1 MCRITWTDE
10 DIYRIAERGHSLHLQ
25 GRYREA
31 AVIFQGLV
39 AAVPENHYC
48 REALAAAWLALE
60 EPERA
65 IEQFNILLA
74 RQPGDL
80 VVHARRLEAYLTAG
94 NFPAAI
100 QDFELLEHL
109 LPPQQVRRLA
119 LSLESTAS
127 RQSFRKDPTKSLKEG
142 DSD

>member
-1 MCRITWTDE
+1 MSGITWTDE

-25 GRYREA
+25 GCYREA
-31 AVIFQGLV
+31 TVIFRGLV
-39 AAVPENHYC
+39 AADPENHYC

-65 IEQFNILLA
+65 IEQLNVLLA

-80 VVHARRLEAYLTAG
+80 VVCARRLEAYLAAG

-100 QDFELLEHL
+100 RDFEFLEHL
-109 LPPQQVRRLA
+109 LPPEQVRRLE

-127 RQSFRKDPTKSLKEG
+127 RQPFRKDPTKSLKEG